1 MSHHFCFVEYITDI
15 SHLFFIFYKKN
26 LVIIINYFVLLY
38 FLNIYLYT
46 YKIPKEKIQ
55 GVFHNFEN
63 INLFNIILLI
73 LLFEL

>member
-1 MSHHFCFVEYITDI
+1 M
-15 SHLFFIFYKKN
+15 
-26 LVIIINYFVLLY
+26 
-38 FLNIYLYT
+38 